1 MDPKRPEKHRGA
13 LRAWWLAGGAARF
26 KSSEAMW
33 DYVDINWGK
42 LQYEAMG
49 TKIYANPD
57 SMYDPNP
64 NKNNA
69 IRKVVRLI
77 IEENGG
83 DGQAVKKDIVSRYG
97 KGKVLWKEDPVAEWN
112 EATGQM
118 KLLGAATA
126 YQDKYNKLMGTE

>member
-1 MDPKRPEKHRGA
+1 
-13 LRAWWLAGGAARF
+13 
-26 KSSEAMW
+26 MW

-49 TKIYANPD
+49 TKIYAIPD

-64 NKNNA
+64 NKTKA

-83 DGQAVKKDIVSRYG
+83 DGQAVKKDIVARYG